1 MSTLDLIKFG
11 DGLEYIPSLND
22 VIDCFNL
29 NDEWNPS
36 NLSEEY
42 RHNVKIFVSVMR
54 KNGLSY
60 LDMLE
65 AIRK

>member
-1 MSTLDLIKFG
+1 MSTLELIKFG
-11 DGLEYIPSLND
+11 DGLEYIPSFND
-22 VIDCFNL
+22 AVDCFNL
-29 NDEWNPS
+29 NDWNPS
-36 NLSEEY
+36 NLSEDY
-42 RHNVKIFVSVMR
+42 KHNVRVFVSVMR